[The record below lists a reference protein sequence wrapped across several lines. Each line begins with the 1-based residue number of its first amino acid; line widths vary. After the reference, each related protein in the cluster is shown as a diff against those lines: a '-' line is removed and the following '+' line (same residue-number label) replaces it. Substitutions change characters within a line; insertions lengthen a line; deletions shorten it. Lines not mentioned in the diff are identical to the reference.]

1 MSETTRTPLKAL
13 PTRERI
19 LRAGLHLFQTQGYHG
34 TGVSEILERARAP
47 KGSLYHHFPGGK
59 EELAITALRWLEGEI
74 LEFLGQAGG
83 SEAMVLGLARRM
95 ADGLRSGA
103 LMRGSLMAV
112 LAQEAAPGSP
122 AIEAALREFSAAIR
136 QRLAEAR
143 AREGERT
150 PEAFADQALAI
161 VQGAAVLAR
170 VEREPARAEA
180 IVAAWLKSAG
190 G

>member
-1 MSETTRTPLKAL
+1 MSETARTPLKAR

-34 TGVSEILERARAP
+34 TGVAEILERARAP

-59 EELAITALRWLEGEI
+59 EELAIAALKWLEGEI
-74 LEFLGQAGG
+74 LQFLDEAEG
-83 SEAMVLGLARRM
+83 SRAMALGLARRM

-112 LAQEAAPGSP
+112 LAQEAAPSSP
-122 AIEAALREFSAAIR
+122 AIAAALSAFAENIR
-136 QRLAEAR
+136 GRLVEAR
-143 AREGERT
+143 RREGDEEGAR
-150 PEAFADQALAI
+150 AFADQALAI

-170 VEREPARAEA
+170 VEREPGRAEA
-180 IVAAWLKSAG
+180 IVAGWLG
-190 G
+190 D